1 MIPFAPDSAK
11 NYEVGLKGIIA
22 GRFRYSASLYRV
34 EWHNIQL
41 DAYAPVTGIQIVV
54 NGDNARSQ
62 GIELEVQ
69 AAITNN
75 LSASVGGS
83 YTDAKLTDDFI
94 RANFVG
100 QKGDRLPLVPKE
112 QVTAALDYVVPLL
125 QEREVSF
132 HVDAAYRSDV
142 NTSVNNLQ
150 ASTDPGTGETVIGE
164 NTYSTNFRHL
174 GGFTTLNAGVGFQ
187 ASKELK
193 VRLYCNNLTNQFG
206 ITTWSVA
213 RQPEQS
219 TEYVTRPRTAG
230 VNVTY
235 SFR

>member
-1 MIPFAPDSAK
+1 
-11 NYEVGLKGIIA
+11 
-22 GRFRYSASLYRV
+22 
-34 EWHNIQL
+34 L

-83 YTDAKLTDDFI
+83 YTDAKLTEDFI

-100 QKGDRLPLVPKE
+100 QKGDRLPLVP
-112 QVTAALDYVVPLL
+112 
-125 QEREVSF
+125 
-132 HVDAAYRSDV
+132 
-142 NTSVNNLQ
+142 
-150 ASTDPGTGETVIGE
+150 IGP
-164 NTYSTNFRHL
+164 NTYSTNFQHL

-193 VRLYCNNLTNQFG
+193 LRLYCNNLTNQSG

>member
-1 MIPFAPDSAK
+1 
-11 NYEVGLKGIIA
+11 
-22 GRFRYSASLYRV
+22 
-34 EWHNIQL
+34 
-41 DAYAPVTGIQIVV
+41 
-54 NGDNARSQ
+54 
-62 GIELEVQ
+62 
-69 AAITNN
+69 
-75 LSASVGGS
+75 
-83 YTDAKLTDDFI
+83 
-94 RANFVG
+94 
-100 QKGDRLPLVPKE
+100 
-112 QVTAALDYVVPLL
+112 
-125 QEREVSF
+125 
-132 HVDAAYRSDV
+132 VDAAYRSDV

-150 ASTDPGTGETVIGE
+150 ASTDSDTGETVIAE

-193 VRLYCNNLTNQFG
+193 FRVYCNNLTNQYG